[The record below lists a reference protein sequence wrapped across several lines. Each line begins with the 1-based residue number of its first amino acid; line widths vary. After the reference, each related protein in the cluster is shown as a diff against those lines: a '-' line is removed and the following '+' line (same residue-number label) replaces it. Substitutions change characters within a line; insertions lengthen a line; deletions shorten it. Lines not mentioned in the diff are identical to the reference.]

1 MSGLSRRLQQVA
13 ERMAADS
20 FEEHVAELVR
30 LAAEDLDAVHE
41 AIQEVQSKAET
52 ARTPEHIAFTLL
64 AAAWRRIAR
73 SEPRESG
80 QGPAGRGATGP
91 GLVGGD
97 LEPDRRPARLV
108 LVAPGEGQA
117 VEQ

>member
-52 ARTPEHIAFTLL
+52 AGTPEHIAFTLL
-64 AAAWRRIAR
+64 AAAWRRIAHDR
-73 SEPRESG
+73 SLG
-80 QGPAGRGATGP
+80 NPAR
-91 GLVGGD
+91 D
-97 LEPDRRPARLV
+97 LRDAAQPDR
-108 LVAPGEGQA
+108 G
-117 VEQ
+117 